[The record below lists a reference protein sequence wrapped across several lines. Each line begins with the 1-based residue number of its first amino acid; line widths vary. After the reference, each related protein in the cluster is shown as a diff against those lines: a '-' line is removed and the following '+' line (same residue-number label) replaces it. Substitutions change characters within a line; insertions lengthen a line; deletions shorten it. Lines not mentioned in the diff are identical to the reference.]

1 MRLEK
6 VKNILLLIKMMRSSA
21 SGVSLEDITK
31 TFNVSYRTAQRMIA
45 AVSDPDLAL
54 GVETVDFWDTVKRWR
69 ISRKEQKDDFF
80 TRDDLFCLKEIENL
94 LSTQNADRLKRL
106 LIGLEAK
113 IKNRLP
119 EKTLKKT
126 EADMNDKNETEIYL
140 QHPVYRFT
148 AENKK
153 VISRIKQAAESFHE
167 VSFLYTTS
175 TGKTGKRCVFP
186 YGVIHHFG
194 KSYLIAEENKEIL
207 TFNVLNI
214 KDIKLTERIF
224 QKPVDFSLKNY
235 ARQNAVGIFHGD
247 EEEVVLL
254 FAKETAS
261 FVENYRFHP
270 NQKMKR
276 NKDGSVTLTMKTG
289 GLREL
294 CYFLIGWEDSIQI
307 LAPERLKQTMRDV
320 LNKALKQ
327 IKRKF

>member
-6 VKNILLLIKMMRSSA
+6 AKDLLVLIDMMRSSA
-21 SGVSLEDITK
+21 SGVSLDDIMK
-31 TFNVSYRTAQRMIA
+31 TFNVSYRTAQRMIT
-45 AVSDPDLAL
+45 AVSDTDLAL
-54 GVETVDFWDTVKRWR
+54 GVEIADFGDTVKRWR
-69 ISRKEQKDDFF
+69 ISRKERPDNAFTGKD
-80 TRDDLFCLKEIENL
+80 LLCLQEIEKL
-94 LSTQNADRLKRL
+94 LSVQNADKLKKS
-106 LIGLEAK
+106 LIGIESK
-113 IKNRLP
+113 IKDRLS

-126 EADMNDKNETEIYL
+126 EADIEDQNETEIYL